1 MYPSAR
7 DHIVL
12 SGWTSIKEGLD
23 ALGFDAVEL
32 EFDRDCA
39 VHPIHPS
46 AGTERLKLTTPEGI
60 EAFRQQLDENKVRVP
75 ALLMSNNFAN
85 PDFDFEV
92 NWIVDAIR
100 AADALGIP
108 AVRIDAMMHG
118 EEEASPEKN
127 IEVFAEAMA
136 RVLDATS
143 DSRVDMGIENHG
155 FQGNRPEFLQAIFDA
170 VGSPRL
176 GLTIDTGNFYWYGW
190 PLSRVYEII
199 EQFAPYCKHTHA
211 KNINYPADKREV
223 QREVGWEY
231 GTYVSPLAD
240 GDVDHK
246 RVVEILLA
254 AGYDRDLCL
263 EDESLGKFP
272 REEWPTILK
281 ADADY
286 FRSIL

>member
-12 SGWTSIKEGLD
+12 AGWPSIKEGLD

-32 EFDRDCA
+32 DFDRNCSVRQINASGDDR
-39 VHPIHPS
+39 I
-46 AGTERLKLTTPEGI
+46 RLDTPQGI
-60 EAFRQQLDENKVRVP
+60 ETLRVQLRENGIRVP
-75 ALLMSNNFAN
+75 AFLMANNFAN

-92 NWIVDAIR
+92 NWTVSAIR
-100 AADALGIP
+100 AADTLGIP

-118 EEEASPEKN
+118 EQETPPEKN
-127 IEVFAEAMA
+127 IKVFAEAMA

-143 DSRVDMGIENHG
+143 DSNVDMGIENHG
-155 FQGNRPEFLQAIFDA
+155 FQGNRPEFLDGIFDT
-170 VGSPRL
+170 VGSHRL

-211 KNINYPADKREV
+211 KNISYPAELREI
-223 QREVGWEY
+223 QREVGLEY
-231 GTYVSPLAD
+231 GKYVTTMAE

-246 RVVEILLA
+246 RVVEILMA
-254 AGYDRDLCL
+254 SGYDRDLCL

-272 REEWPTILK
+272 REKWSAVLK

-286 FRSIL
+286 FRCIL

>member
-7 DHIVL
+7 DHMVL
-12 SGWTSIKEGLD
+12 AGWPSIKEGLD

-32 EFDRDCA
+32 TFDRDCS
-39 VHPIHPS
+39 VHPIVPS
-46 AGTERLKLTTPEGI
+46 ASDRIGIGTPEGI
-60 EAFRQQLDENKVRVP
+60 ETLRKQLDDNGVRVP
-75 ALLMSNNFAN
+75 AFLMANNFAN

-92 NWIVDAIR
+92 NWTINAIR

-118 EEEASPEKN
+118 EEEASPEEN
-127 IEVFAEAMA
+127 IRDFAEAMH

-143 DSRVDMGIENHG
+143 DSKVDLGIENHG
-155 FQGNRPEFLQAIFDA
+155 YQGNRPEFLEAVFAA

-176 GLTIDTGNFYWYGW
+176 GLTIDTGNFYWYGH

-199 EQFAPYCKHTHA
+199 EQFAPRCKHTHA
-211 KNINYPADKREV
+211 KNISYPVEMREI
-223 QREVGWEY
+223 QREVGLEY
-231 GTYVSPLAD
+231 GKHVTTIPE

-246 RVVEILLA
+246 RVVQILKA
-254 AGYDRDLCL
+254 AGYDRDLCI

-272 REEWPTILK
+272 REEWPAVLK
-281 ADADY
+281 SDADY

>member
-12 SGWTSIKEGLD
+12 AGWPSIKQGLD

-32 EFDRDCA
+32 TFDRDCS
-39 VHPIHPS
+39 VHPIDAPGAEHI
-46 AGTERLKLTTPEGI
+46 KLDTAEGI
-60 EAFRQQLDENKVRVP
+60 DILKKQLDANQIRVP
-75 ALLMSNNFAN
+75 AFLMANNFAN

-92 NWIVDAIR
+92 NWTINAIR

-118 EEEASPEKN
+118 EEEASPEEN
-127 IEVFAEAMA
+127 IRVFAEAMH

-143 DSRVDMGIENHG
+143 DSKVDLGIENHG
-155 FQGNRPEFLQAIFDA
+155 YQGNRPEFLEAVFAA

-176 GLTIDTGNFYWYGW
+176 GLTIDTGNFYWYGH

-199 EQFAPYCKHTHA
+199 EQFAPRCKHTHA
-211 KNINYPADKREV
+211 KNISYPVEMREI
-223 QREVGWEY
+223 QREVGLEY
-231 GTYVSPLAD
+231 GKHVTTIPE

-246 RVVEILLA
+246 RVVQILKA
-254 AGYDRDLCL
+254 AGYDRDLCI

-272 REEWPTILK
+272 REEWPAVLK
-281 ADADY
+281 SDADY